1 MRRASVAVSEL
12 AQHAGQ
18 VLALVRERKPR
29 VHCITNTVV
38 QGFTAN
44 MLLAAGAIPSMT
56 TSPEE
61 IANFVAG
68 ADALLVNLGTFDPER
83 RDAVGIALEI
93 AAEEGVPW
101 VLDPVLIERSPS
113 RAVFA
118 RTLAGREPR
127 VVRANGAEFA
137 ALIEGAPTPEV
148 LDKFAIGHLT
158 VAARTGAIDLVTDGT
173 MRATVA
179 NGHAFMAQV
188 TGIGCAESAL
198 IAALLAVEDEPFGA
212 AVGGLLA
219 LGIAGEIAA
228 EKARGPGSFAVELVD
243 ALAALDTTAINA
255 RAKLS

>member
-1 MRRASVAVSEL
+1 MSDL

-44 MLLAAGAIPSMT
+44 ILLAAGAIPSMT
-56 TSPEE
+56 TAAEE

-101 VLDPVLIERSPS
+101 VLDPVLIERSPQ
-113 RAVFA
+113 RAAFA
-118 RTLAGREPR
+118 RTLTDREPR
-127 VVRANGAEFA
+127 VVRANEAEFA
-137 ALIEGAPTPEV
+137 ALIEGAATQEA
-148 LDKFAIGHLT
+148 LDQFAISHLT
-158 VAARTGAIDLVTDGT
+158 VAARTGAIDLVTDGSKRT
-173 MRATVA
+173 SVA
-179 NGHAFMAQV
+179 NGHALMARV

-212 AVGGLLA
+212 AVGGLVV

-243 ALAALDTTAINA
+243 ALAVLDTTGINT

>member
-1 MRRASVAVSEL
+1 MSDL

-44 MLLAAGAIPSMT
+44 ILLAAGAIPSMT
-56 TSPEE
+56 TAAEE

-101 VLDPVLIERSPS
+101 VLDPVLIERSPQ
-113 RAVFA
+113 RAAFA
-118 RTLAGREPR
+118 RTLTDREPR
-127 VVRANGAEFA
+127 VVRANEAEFA
-137 ALIEGAPTPEV
+137 ALIEGAATQEA
-148 LDKFAIGHLT
+148 LDQFAISHLT
-158 VAARTGAIDLVTDGT
+158 VAARTGAIDLVTDGSKRT
-173 MRATVA
+173 SVA
-179 NGHAFMAQV
+179 NGQALMARV

-212 AVGGLLA
+212 AVGGLVV

-243 ALAALDTTAINA
+243 ALAVLDTTGINT

>member
-1 MRRASVAVSEL
+1 MSEIARHTGEL
-12 AQHAGQ
+12 LQ
-18 VLALVRERKPR
+18 LMRERKPR

-61 IANFVAG
+61 VANFVAG
-68 ADALLVNLGTFDPER
+68 ADALLVNLGTFDSER

-101 VLDPVLIERSPS
+101 VLDPVLIERSPP
-113 RAVFA
+113 RAAFA
-118 RTLAGREPR
+118 RALMSREPR
-127 VVRANGAEFA
+127 VVRANETEFA
-137 ALIEGAPTPEV
+137 ALIEGPATPDA
-148 LDKFAIGHLT
+148 LDGFAVRHLT
-158 VAARTGAIDLVTDGT
+158 VAARTGATDLVTDGAK
-173 MRATVA
+173 RVSVA
-179 NGHAFMAQV
+179 NGHPLMAQV

-212 AVGGLLA
+212 AVGGLAA

-228 EKARGPGSFAVELVD
+228 EKARGPGSFAVELID
-243 ALAALDTTAINA
+243 ALAALDTAAINA

>member
-1 MRRASVAVSEL
+1 MSEL
-12 AQHAGQ
+12 AQHSGQ

-127 VVRANGAEFA
+127 VVRANEAEFA